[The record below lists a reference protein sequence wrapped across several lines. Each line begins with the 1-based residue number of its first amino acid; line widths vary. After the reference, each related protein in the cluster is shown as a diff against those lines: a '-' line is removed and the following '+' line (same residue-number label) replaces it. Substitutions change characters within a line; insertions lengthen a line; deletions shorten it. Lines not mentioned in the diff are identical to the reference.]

1 MTNGTNANIT
11 MDPTPSELYQTS
23 AGGPLGNPE
32 PKIFPDTQKSQLR
45 GGILLD
51 RDGDPLKNV
60 KYNPAIGKKYDQD
73 KPDWSLIDLGII
85 GQIVEV
91 LTFGKAKYGKD
102 NWRHL
107 ENAEDRYFAAMLRH
121 LSARQNGEFKDPE
134 SGLPH
139 LAHAACCLFFMMW
152 FDKNRTES

>member
-1 MTNGTNANIT
+1 MTEKINT
-11 MDPTPSELYQTS
+11 D
-23 AGGPLGNPE
+23 PE
-32 PKIFPDTQKSQLR
+32 PNKLYEARASLHINMPKDTGLK

-51 RDGDPLKNV
+51 RDVEQLKDAV
-60 KYNPAIGKKYDQD
+60 YNPVIGKKYDQD
-73 KPDWSLIDLGII
+73 KPDWSLIDLSII
-85 GQIVEV
+85 GQIVDV

-107 ENAEDRYFAAMLRH
+107 ENANDRYFAAMLRH

-152 FDKNRTES
+152 FDKNRTQK